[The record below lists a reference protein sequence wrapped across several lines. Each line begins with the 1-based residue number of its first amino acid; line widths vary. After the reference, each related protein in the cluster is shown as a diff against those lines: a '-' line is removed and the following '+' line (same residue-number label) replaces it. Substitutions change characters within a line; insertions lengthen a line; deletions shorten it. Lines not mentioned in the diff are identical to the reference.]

1 MTEDNLNTMS
11 QLYICFGYN
20 TYCVCNKY
28 STTKIIKNVF
38 FVYKSFPALF
48 QWLESVDWIHVIFF
62 FTKVPTEY
70 LCPVQFFYDLNLC
83 GL

>member
-28 STTKIIKNVF
+28 PTTKIIKNVF
-38 FVYKSFPALF
+38 LVHKSFPALL
-48 QWLESVDWIHVIFF
+48 Q
-62 FTKVPTEY
+62 
-70 LCPVQFFYDLNLC
+70 
-83 GL
+83 